1 MGRISFG
8 DNVLWWC
15 KIYTR
20 NNKNEDE
27 LRERDA
33 LNIRF
38 DVFVRNSPEY
48 NTIASS
54 TIEFYGYVWNEIIF
68 YYRIYVRKQDQRLTR
83 TPIICNVHVTFDAN
97 VYVHIPFDEQQKLCS
112 YSNTIGT
119 CGLFCILDEFRFFF
133 LLQFVQL
140 IFKMMNSNV
149 WNLPRQLSELNLK
162 IRRMKMRK
170 WNAKL
175 KPKQFP
181 KINRRSC
188 VTITCSPLT
197 LSEVKFHRSPQ
208 WRFLVFD
215 SIFNWSKQKWWHSKF
230 R

>member
-133 LLQFVQL
+133 C
-140 IFKMMNSNV
+140 SN
-149 WNLPRQLSELNLK
+149 L
-162 IRRMKMRK
+162 
-170 WNAKL
+170 
-175 KPKQFP
+175 
-181 KINRRSC
+181 
-188 VTITCSPLT
+188 
-197 LSEVKFHRSPQ
+197 
-208 WRFLVFD
+208 
-215 SIFNWSKQKWWHSKF
+215 FNWYSKWWTQMFEIYLVNWANSIL
-230 R
+230 RYDGWRWESEMRN